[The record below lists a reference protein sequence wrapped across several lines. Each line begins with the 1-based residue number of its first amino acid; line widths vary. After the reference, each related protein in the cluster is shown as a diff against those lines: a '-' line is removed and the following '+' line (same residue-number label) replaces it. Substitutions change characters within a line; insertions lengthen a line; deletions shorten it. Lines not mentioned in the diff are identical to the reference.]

1 MLSPELWPAFFTL
14 AVVLVMFIL
23 FTTELYPAETIAIGG
38 AAFLLAAGV
47 LQLSDVLE
55 ALANPAP
62 LAIAAMFII
71 SGALVRQARLARR
84 PRCWPAR
91 RKSTPRPRFFA
102 RRFHHP
108 RLGLHE

>member
-71 SGALVRQARLARR
+71 SGALVRTGALGAATSLLAGSAEKHPKTTIFRS
-84 PRCWPAR
+84 AF
-91 RKSTPRPRFFA
+91 SSSSPRPS
-102 RRFHHP
+102 
-108 RLGLHE
+108 